1 MSFIFQFYVSPKLAG
16 IVLGIVP
23 PVAIAIVMYGR
34 YLRSITK
41 KTQDSLAQ
49 STQVMLTSVLL
60 YGVVI
65 SNIITRFQSQVKNV
79 TVVLYFQIIGS
90 GRENQQYTNSKGI
103 WPRAERDTNVSRNKT
118 INFPGSETQ
127 INEFL
132 KLIFMQLKNFLVNVQ
147 LTINFSDSLELRNP
161 LGIQI

>member
-1 MSFIFQFYVSPKLAG
+1 MYMIMYFIFQFYVSPKLAG

-34 YLRSITK
+34 YLRNITK

-49 STQVMLTSVLL
+49 STQVMLMSSLL
-60 YGVVI
+60 HGAWHFYEYFI
-65 SNIITRFQSQVKNV
+65 LDFSLRVKNV
-79 TVVLYFQIIGS
+79 TMVPNCVQIIGS

-118 INFPGSETQ
+118 TCINFPGSETLTCK
-127 INEFL
+127 INELL
-132 KLIFMQLKNFLVNVQ
+132 KVI
-147 LTINFSDSLELRNP
+147 LTS
-161 LGIQI
+161 